1 MDKTDKLL
9 DLIDRLEAYTDVE
22 IETILSDPETAHLYS
37 ILSAAASASAEM
49 DCRGQI
55 DIDAEWRKFVRHE
68 SAGSRKCLWPYTRFR
83 VAAAAVSAIFV
94 SVALAIGI
102 TVSLTHR
109 DPVSSGSRQSVPPV
123 SSPQKTPSGS
133 GRIEASPHGGSGTA
147 SVVVFENTT
156 LRQIV
161 ETIAERYGMKVDFSD
176 AQRADMRL
184 KFDWDSAASL
194 DETIEELNSFEQIDI
209 RVEGEYIRVL

>member
-1 MDKTDKLL
+1 MDKTDNLL
-9 DLIDRLEAYTDVE
+9 DLINRPEEYSDVE

-37 ILSAAASASAEM
+37 ILCAAASASAEI
-49 DCRGQI
+49 DCRDQI

-109 DPVSSGSRQSVPPV
+109 GPVSGSWQSVPSV
-123 SSPQKTPSGS
+123 SSPRKTPSGS
-133 GRIEASPHGGSGTA
+133 GRIEASPHGGNGSA
-147 SVVVFENTT
+147 SVVVFENAT

>member
-1 MDKTDKLL
+1 MDKTDNLL
-9 DLIDRLEAYTDVE
+9 DLINRPEEYSDVE

-37 ILSAAASASAEM
+37 ILCAAASASAEI
-49 DCRGQI
+49 DCRDQI

-83 VAAAAVSAIFV
+83 VAVSAIFV

-109 DPVSSGSRQSVPPV
+109 DPVSGSWQSVPSV
-123 SSPQKTPSGS
+123 SSPRKTPSGS
-133 GRIEASPHGGSGTA
+133 GRIEASPHGGNGTA
-147 SVVVFENTT
+147 SVVVFENAT

>member
-1 MDKTDKLL
+1 MDKTDNLL
-9 DLIDRLEAYTDVE
+9 DLINRPEEYSDVE
-22 IETILSDPETAHLYS
+22 IETILSDPETARLYS
-37 ILSAAASASAEM
+37 ILSATASASAEI
-49 DCRGQI
+49 DCRDQI

-109 DPVSSGSRQSVPPV
+109 DPVSGSWQSVPSV
-123 SSPQKTPSGS
+123 SSPRKTPSGS
-133 GRIEASPHGGSGTA
+133 GRIEASPHGGNGTA
-147 SVVVFENTT
+147 SVVVFENAT

-209 RVEGEYIRVL
+209 KVEGEYIRVL

>member
-9 DLIDRLEAYTDVE
+9 DLIDRPEAYTDVE

-102 TVSLTHR
+102 TVTLSQRDSISPASL
-109 DPVSSGSRQSVPPV
+109 QSAPSV
-123 SSPQKTPSGS
+123 SSPGEASP
-133 GRIEASPHGGSGTA
+133 GRENIEASPHSGSGTA